1 MIIKNYELEK
11 NLKPIDNKSFLL
23 LYGENEGQK
32 KDIIKKIKQQFKT
45 AEFFTLF
52 QEEIIKN
59 QNLLTK
65 EINNKSLFSKSK
77 LIIIQNGNDKIFD
90 LISDIIE
97 KKHSDIKIII
107 NSEMLEKKSKLRN
120 LFEKNQN
127 TIICACY
134 EDNELTLKNYVK
146 YNLSNFK
153 NINTDTINLIIN
165 NSNNNREIIKNEIE
179 KIKLFA
185 LKHNNIDEKEIGE
198 LLNFQKTKEISDIV
212 DVVISGTKNN
222 LNEILDAKDIQY
234 DEIDYIFNL
243 LVVKISRLQNIL
255 KGIKE
260 QKITIKS
267 AIDNYKP
274 PIFWKE
280 KPIIEKQ
287 LNKWSLHNLSRSLD
301 NIHFSSI
308 LVRKNVSDRKD
319 VIIKKLLVD
328 ISNLA
333 SKSS

>member
-1 MIIKNYELEK
+1 M
-11 NLKPIDNKSFLL
+11 
-23 LYGENEGQK
+23 
-32 KDIIKKIKQQFKT
+32 
-45 AEFFTLF
+45 
-52 QEEIIKN
+52 
-59 QNLLTK
+59 
-65 EINNKSLFSKSK
+65 
-77 LIIIQNGNDKIFD
+77 
-90 LISDIIE
+90 
-97 KKHSDIKIII
+97 
-107 NSEMLEKKSKLRN
+107 
-120 LFEKNQN
+120 
-127 TIICACY
+127 
-134 EDNELTLKNYVK
+134 KNYVK

-153 NINTDTINLIIN
+153 NINADTINLIIN

-185 LKHNNIDEKEIGE
+185 LKHNNIDERNWRTIEFSE
-198 LLNFQKTKEISDIV
+198 NKEISDIV

-319 VIIKKLLVD
+319 VIIKKLLID